1 MNVRRVLRLLQPAMV
16 LVALVFVVAL
26 MAAQWQELRAYPWT
40 LRPGWLLASALLLVA
55 SWAMEIGIW
64 RYLLHAVGAALPFA
78 PAVRIWFLSAVVRY
92 IPGNIWQ
99 PLSMTLQARRWG
111 VPAEATLTGVAL
123 YQAVILLAVAPL
135 TAIYLL
141 LTGNLGLFTD
151 FLAAWTPWI
160 IGLATLPALVFLARP
175 QWLIDIINWALVK
188 LGRVPLAAELTSL
201 RLLGLLTVAALNW
214 LVWGA
219 SFAALAFALS
229 DDTAAEMLRL
239 LPHLL
244 FSYPIAYAIGFLS
257 FITPSGFGVREGA
270 FYVLLAPIMTG
281 GVATAIAL
289 AMRLW
294 TTLGEVLMAGLA
306 AWLVPPAPR
315 DALPTDAMPTED
327 IAPETL

>member
-1 MNVRRVLRLLQPAMV
+1 MNARRMLRLLQPA
-16 LVALVFVVAL
+16 LVVIALVFVGL
-26 MAAQWQELRAYPWT
+26 LLAAQWQELRAYPWT
-40 LRPGWLLASALLLVA
+40 LRPGWLLVSALLLLA

-64 RYLLHAVGAALPFA
+64 RSLLHAVGAGLPFV

-99 PLSMTLQARRWG
+99 PLSMTIQAQRWG
-111 VPAEATLTGVAL
+111 VPAEATITGVVL

-135 TAIYLL
+135 TALYLI

-160 IGLATLPALVFLARP
+160 IAAAMLPALLFLARP
-175 QWLIDIINWALVK
+175 QWLIDMINWALAK
-188 LGRVPLAAELTSL
+188 LGRSPLATRLTTA
-201 RLLGLLTVAALNW
+201 RLLGLLVVAALNW
-214 LVWGA
+214 LLWGA

-229 DDTAAEMLRL
+229 DDSAAEMLRL

-294 TTLGEVLMAGLA
+294 TTLGEVVMAGLA
-306 AWLVPPAPR
+306 ALFVPAAPHG
-315 DALPTDAMPTED
+315 
-327 IAPETL
+327 APVAADDPLHEAP